1 MPAFHESHVLV
12 GIIKGTITAGFEGTE
27 SLCLP
32 QLERKTIPQNRT
44 TIAEAV
50 LLEASIIAS

>member
-50 LLEASIIAS
+50 LLEV